1 MAQAQEPAVPLQF
14 LVGLTRL
21 IAIYF
26 ALRCLDGMAATV
38 TTFYMYREM
47 NPGLDST
54 TPSAWA
60 IYLPSVATYVT
71 LLVVVWL
78 MAPAICRIATSYP
91 AFTRA
96 EGFPGFEMLN
106 WSEVLIFLVGTLF
119 VGWGLTRLADGITP
133 IFQARLMRTHHE
145 FLLSDAVSFFSTA
158 VLMGFGAVLMFRF
171 SSVHRWMHRRKRRA
185 MSATQSPEIPL

>member
-1 MAQAQEPAVPLQF
+1 MTHSNESTVSLQF

-26 ALRCLDGMAATV
+26 ALRSLDGLGGFATTYYMQRQMAPDLAAQV
-38 TTFYMYREM
+38 PNVWGIYVPTFVMH
-47 NPGLDST
+47 L
-54 TPSAWA
+54 
-60 IYLPSVATYVT
+60 T

-78 MAPAICRIATSYP
+78 AAPAICRIATSYP

-96 EGFPGFEMLN
+96 EGLPESEAVN
-106 WSEVLIFLVGTLF
+106 WMEVLIFLGGTLF
-119 VGWGLTRLADGITP
+119 VGWGLTRLADGVAP

-158 VLMGFGAVLMFRF
+158 VLIGFGAVLMVRF
-171 SSVHRWMHRRKRRA
+171 PSLYRWMHRRKRRETL
-185 MSATQSPEIPL
+185 ATKSPQDSL